1 MGAFLI
7 FNTFSMLVAQRQ
19 RELAVLRA
27 LGASR
32 RQVTGSVLAD
42 ALVVG
47 LLASGIGI
55 ALGLLVAL
63 GLLALVGTFGAT
75 LPAGPLVIST
85 RTVLLSLVVG
95 VVITAIAALLP
106 ARKASAV
113 RPVEAMRAAAQS
125 EGNLRRGTV
134 IGAVLLVPGVDLL
147 LVGLRGR
154 LPLLGVGC
162 ILTFLAV
169 AALAPLL
176 STPVARILGAPMT
189 RRVPGRLG
197 RLNAMRNPRRTATTA
212 AALMIGLA
220 MVSAVSLVGASAKA
234 SFATDV
240 PAALGADLVVQQQ
253 GQGQGIPR
261 GIARQLAALPE
272 VARADG
278 LHMDQAKVGASLTNV
293 TTLPAGAVG
302 RSMILKQVSG
312 DVTALAPGRILVE
325 QDEASRQALAVGS
338 SVKVQMPRSEPRSY
352 TVVGTYQANLLASKY
367 LLDISAATGFAT
379 AEDSVLLLSRKP
391 GVSTSALRAAV
402 VSVTATLPSAVV
414 RDRQELADSATSQI
428 DTAMAFLNVLLLL
441 SIGIAVL
448 GIVNTLALSVIDR
461 TRELG
466 LLRAVG
472 LSRGQTR
479 RMITSESVLV
489 AVFGALLGIGVGVG
503 FGVALQRGLHDQ
515 GITVLAI
522 PYGRLGLFV
531 VAAAITGILAA
542 VLPARRAARLDL
554 LTAIG
559 TT

>member
-220 MVSAVSLVGASAKA
+220 MVGAVSLVGASAKA

-448 GIVNTLALSVIDR
+448 GIVNTLGLSVIDR

-489 AVFGALLGIGVGVG
+489 AVFGAGIGVGVG

>member
-63 GLLALVGTFGAT
+63 GLRALVGTFGAT

-134 IGAVLLVPGVDLL
+134 IGAVLLVPGVALL

-542 VLPARRAARLDL
+542 VLPARRAARLDV

>member
-47 LLASGIGI
+47 LLSSGIGI

-169 AALAPLL
+169 AALSPLL

-253 GQGQGIPR
+253 
-261 GIARQLAALPE
+261 
-272 VARADG
+272 ARA
-278 LHMDQAKVGASLTNV
+278 N
-293 TTLPAGAVG
+293 
-302 RSMILKQVSG
+302 
-312 DVTALAPGRILVE
+312 
-325 QDEASRQALAVGS
+325 ASRGGS
-338 SVKVQMPRSEPRSY
+338 PGSWRHFPR
-352 TVVGTYQANLLASKY
+352 
-367 LLDISAATGFAT
+367 
-379 AEDSVLLLSRKP
+379 
-391 GVSTSALRAAV
+391 
-402 VSVTATLPSAVV
+402 
-414 RDRQELADSATSQI
+414 
-428 DTAMAFLNVLLLL
+428 
-441 SIGIAVL
+441 
-448 GIVNTLALSVIDR
+448 
-461 TRELG
+461 
-466 LLRAVG
+466 
-472 LSRGQTR
+472 
-479 RMITSESVLV
+479 
-489 AVFGALLGIGVGVG
+489 
-503 FGVALQRGLHDQ
+503 
-515 GITVLAI
+515 
-522 PYGRLGLFV
+522 
-531 VAAAITGILAA
+531 
-542 VLPARRAARLDL
+542 
-554 LTAIG
+554 
-559 TT
+559 